1 MLKPSKSPGLDGLPG
16 IFYQVFWSE
25 LKPYFYNSLI
35 YTFNNND
42 VRSSKLSSNKSYE
55 YRLQNMS
62 HSISQ

>member
-25 LKPYFYNSLI
+25 LKPHFYNSLI

-42 VRSSKLSSNKSYE
+42 KSDLAN
-55 YRLQNMS
+55 YRP
-62 HSISQ
+62 ISLMNTDYKI